1 MLKESVDRVIIK
13 HKEKIRLLTV
23 LIKIWESTLMD
34 SVDSVTFLIITI
46 LKGQKN
52 EHIIIIFRV

>member
-23 LIKIWESTLMD
+23 LIKIWEITLMD